1 MDRRDKC
8 VTTRF
13 AVENRIVTELLR
25 GIIPLGGFDLSLVI
39 IYATRYKYRTLNE
52 CCVIFPEI
60 SPVPV
65 NPVNHPS
72 LAVSYFTFPTKLF
85 YFENDIVTTCGF
97 IISKKKIVIPY
108 TLFEH
113 LKGYI
118 FGKVISILKKITRV
132 KIEYVSPRL
141 RAKFFSR

>member
-1 MDRRDKC
+1 MCNDSFCRREQDR
-8 VTTRF
+8 
-13 AVENRIVTELLR
+13 NRAAAWDHT
-25 GIIPLGGFDLSLVI
+25 GFDLSLVI

-72 LAVSYFTFPTKLF
+72 LAVPYFSFPTKLF

-97 IISKKKIVIPY
+97 IISKKKNCYSLYVVR
-108 TLFEH
+108 TFE
-113 LKGYI
+113 
-118 FGKVISILKKITRV
+118 RV
-132 KIEYVSPRL
+132 Y
-141 RAKFFSR
+141 FW

>member
-1 MDRRDKC
+1 MCNDSFCRREQDR
-8 VTTRF
+8 
-13 AVENRIVTELLR
+13 NRAAAWDHT
-25 GIIPLGGFDLSLVI
+25 GFDLSLVI

-52 CCVIFPEI
+52 CYVIFPEI

-65 NPVNHPS
+65 NPVNHLS
-72 LAVSYFTFPTKLF
+72 LAVPYFSFPTKLF
-85 YFENDIVTTCGF
+85 YFENDIATTCGF

-118 FGKVISILKKITRV
+118 FLV
-132 KIEYVSPRL
+132 K
-141 RAKFFSR
+141 

>member
-72 LAVSYFTFPTKLF
+72 LAVPYFTFPTKLF

-97 IISKKKIVIPY
+97 IISKKKNCYSLYVVR
-108 TLFEH
+108 TFE
-113 LKGYI
+113 
-118 FGKVISILKKITRV
+118 RV
-132 KIEYVSPRL
+132 Y
-141 RAKFFSR
+141 FW

>member
-1 MDRRDKC
+1 MCNDSFCRREQDR
-8 VTTRF
+8 
-13 AVENRIVTELLR
+13 NRAAAWDHT
-25 GIIPLGGFDLSLVI
+25 GFDLSLVI

-72 LAVSYFTFPTKLF
+72 LAVPYFSFPTKLF

-118 FGKVISILKKITRV
+118 FKVISILKKITRV

>member
-39 IYATRYKYRTLNE
+39 IYATRYKYRTLANE
-52 CCVIFPEI
+52 CYVIFPEI

-72 LAVSYFTFPTKLF
+72 LAVPYFTFPTKLF

-97 IISKKKIVIPY
+97 IISKKSCYSLYVVR
-108 TLFEH
+108 
-113 LKGYI
+113 KGI
-118 FGKVISILKKITRV
+118 FLV
-132 KIEYVSPRL
+132 K
-141 RAKFFSR
+141 

>member
-39 IYATRYKYRTLNE
+39 IYATRFKYRTLANE
-52 CCVIFPEI
+52 CYVIFPEI

-72 LAVSYFTFPTKLF
+72 LAVPYFTFPTKLF

-97 IISKKKIVIPY
+97 IISKKKNCYSLYVVR
-108 TLFEH
+108 TFE
-113 LKGYI
+113 
-118 FGKVISILKKITRV
+118 SICLV
-132 KIEYVSPRL
+132 K
-141 RAKFFSR
+141 